1 MPRQGWV
8 EREQL
13 AVFLKGCTMRQ
24 LLIACSA
31 LVTFGSAA
39 LAQES
44 RDPAVARLAT
54 AERQFARK
62 IYAAVAQAKPAGN
75 LVLAPYGVMESLT
88 MLQVG
93 ARGESRQAIASVT
106 GLRSMDA
113 ATIAAFER
121 VRSSAF
127 PTAYRFGAAVSD
139 NGGYGVKII
148 DQTPASLSGIGI
160 KKGDLI
166 FTVDGRPV
174 RTAREFIEVCS
185 SSTGAVRLDG
195 FSHET
200 GRPFSNSVAQLAQV
214 REMGVESSARV
225 LNFASALWLKEGLV
239 ADSWFPDQLQQLFH
253 TKTFATSFGSLDE
266 IGEQADR
273 FFAKETGG
281 RIQRVNMPEQLKPGT
296 LMMLMNAMAM
306 DAKWERRFNSGLTKA
321 GQFAAPAGEVE
332 VKYMRQ
338 QGTFAFANVNG
349 LRVIELPYRNTDLRM
364 TVFLPATPDGWTGTE
379 RDVLLNDL
387 ELNNLARKMRPTR
400 VDIKLPKFDIR
411 MSGSLKSSI
420 EAVGLESLFTKEAD
434 FRGIDARNR
443 VMLDD
448 MRQQVY
454 VTTNEDGTRA
464 GSVTQA
470 VGILKSSAM
479 KTEPFH
485 ATHPFL
491 FLIRD
496 SSGVIYF
503 TGRVVKPRL
512 DRAASNGG
520 NPCVYQYETSLFG
533 DFSCAGRVDRR
544 LRIGQ
549 YCVGSRSFRS
559 RSP

>member
-1 MPRQGWV
+1 
-8 EREQL
+8 
-13 AVFLKGCTMRQ
+13 MRQ

-39 LAQES
+39 HAQES
-44 RDPAVARLAT
+44 RDPAVARLAA

-93 ARGESRQAIASVT
+93 ARGESRQAIAGVT

-127 PTAYRFGAAVSD
+127 PTAYRFGAAVRD

-195 FSHET
+195 FSRET

-214 REMGVESSARV
+214 REMSVESNARV

-239 ADSWFPDQLQQLFH
+239 ADSRFPDQLQQLFH
-253 TKTFATSFGSLDE
+253 TKTFTTSFGSLEE

-273 FFAKETGG
+273 FFAKETSG
-281 RIQRVNMPEQLKPGT
+281 RIQRVNIPEQLKPGT

-387 ELNNLARKMRPTR
+387 ELHNLARKMRPTR

-470 VGILKSSAM
+470 VGILKSSTM

-503 TGRVVKPRL
+503 TGRVVKP
-512 DRAASNGG
+512 
-520 NPCVYQYETSLFG
+520 
-533 DFSCAGRVDRR
+533 
-544 LRIGQ
+544 
-549 YCVGSRSFRS
+549 
-559 RSP
+559 